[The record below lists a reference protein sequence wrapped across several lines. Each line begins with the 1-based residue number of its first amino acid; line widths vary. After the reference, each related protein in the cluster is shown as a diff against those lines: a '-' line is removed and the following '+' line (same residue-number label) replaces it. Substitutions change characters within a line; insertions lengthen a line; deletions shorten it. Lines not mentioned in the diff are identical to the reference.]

1 VIGFDPDP
9 SLRWLFCMTHP
20 DDEIS
25 ICCWIKRLTDAGAE
39 VFINWTHSHSVREA
53 EARIVA
59 TILGVP
65 DSNLSFMSAADGS
78 VCDALAELK
87 PEFRALMDRVCPDRV
102 CCGAFEQGH
111 LDHDSTN
118 WLVNSTFDGP
128 VFEVPFYH
136 PYTRRLQTMNAF
148 SIIEG
153 QEVLALKPDEY
164 KLKLKVAKSYK
175 SQNIWSVLWWYEV
188 WQSIRFKPIEL
199 RKRELMRLQTHRDFS
214 KPNQPPLLRHE
225 VESSAPWKRWLAA
238 VERANMPP

>member
-1 VIGFDPDP
+1 MTVFDSNP

-25 ICCWIKRLTDAGAE
+25 ICAWIKHLTSIGAE
-39 VFINWTHSHSVREA
+39 VHINWTHSNSVREA

-65 DSNLSFMSAADGS
+65 DSNLSFMGATDGS
-78 VCDALAELK
+78 VCDEMEALIPK
-87 PEFRALMDRVCPDRV
+87 FRQLMERVKPDRV

-111 LDHDSTN
+111 LDHDATN
-118 WLVNSTFDGP
+118 YLVNRSFDGT

-136 PYTRRLQTMNAF
+136 SYITRLQTINAF
-148 SIIEG
+148 ADMTG
-153 QEVLALKPDEY
+153 VEVRSLSEEEQALK
-164 KLKLKVAKSYK
+164 LRIAKAYR

-188 WQSIRFKPIEL
+188 WRALQFKPAGL
-199 RKRELMRLQTHRDFS
+199 RKRESMRRQVHYDFGR
-214 KPNQPPLLRHE
+214 PNLPEALAAKVIQ
-225 VESSAPWKRWLAA
+225 SASWRRWMSA